1 MSTVASMD
9 QREAIMPTSNGQ
21 QGNGSVDILQLDGN
35 ALVQG
40 DRPATA
46 EAHHHTLLPLQLLK
60 CRTLRACCSGEGS
73 CSSTALAAVAAK
85 QLARYE
91 SIQDFT
97 TSKGLITLGSAIAAA
112 DTTQP
117 PSCTEIQE
125 SGATTCPAGGCPL
138 PHGGIAE
145 SPEDLLRW
153 NCSIKD
159 VGHVI
164 LARSVVASEFGT
176 DLFVA
181 PGDKTYAF
189 QDGAYQPISD
199 SKLQRL
205 VITHLGN
212 ESTIHIAKAIHKMI
226 LTIEARDAEVQ
237 PSPHHICFKN
247 GTFDLATGRL
257 GEHSIVHNLFN
268 RIPHSYIPG
277 SQCPEFMAF
286 LGSIWH
292 GDSDAQQKKGF
303 IQEWLGL
310 LLTADSSHQCMLI
323 LKGEGSNGKSVL
335 MEIARQLVGEANTT
349 SAMLDRLNVPHV
361 RSTIDKK
368 LLNQSA
374 DLPKLRQVADGDFKA
389 IISGDSVEASA
400 KYKPSATFKPYVR
413 LMVATNN
420 MPHSKDTTDGYF
432 RRLIVLSF
440 NRQFAE
446 SERDPNLLAKLKE
459 EMPGIVAW
467 AVEGAR
473 MLRERG
479 KLSVPPSSN
488 QEVRTYREELSPA
501 MSFAG
506 ECLEA
511 SRGTSGIRA
520 ADLFSAFSAWCKAHG
535 FSVGSSISLGR
546 ELTRLGFRSRKSG
559 TTLWMLQLSA
569 IGRRY
574 LPNLAPT
581 PAVATRQPTL

>member
-1 MSTVASMD
+1 VPAA
-9 QREAIMPTSNGQ
+9 REK
-21 QGNGSVDILQLDGN
+21 
-35 ALVQG
+35 
-40 DRPATA
+40 DRVRGA
-46 EAHHHTLLPLQLLK
+46 
-60 CRTLRACCSGEGS
+60 
-73 CSSTALAAVAAK
+73 ALAAVAAK

-292 GDSDAQQKKGF
+292 GDSDAQQKRVHPRMVWPPANRR
-303 IQEWLGL
+303 QQPSMH
-310 LLTADSSHQCMLI
+310 ADT
-323 LKGEGSNGKSVL
+323 E
-335 MEIARQLVGEANTT
+335 
-349 SAMLDRLNVPHV
+349 
-361 RSTIDKK
+361 
-368 LLNQSA
+368 
-374 DLPKLRQVADGDFKA
+374 
-389 IISGDSVEASA
+389 
-400 KYKPSATFKPYVR
+400 
-413 LMVATNN
+413 
-420 MPHSKDTTDGYF
+420 
-432 RRLIVLSF
+432 
-440 NRQFAE
+440 
-446 SERDPNLLAKLKE
+446 
-459 EMPGIVAW
+459 
-467 AVEGAR
+467 
-473 MLRERG
+473 
-479 KLSVPPSSN
+479 
-488 QEVRTYREELSPA
+488 
-501 MSFAG
+501 
-506 ECLEA
+506 
-511 SRGTSGIRA
+511 
-520 ADLFSAFSAWCKAHG
+520 
-535 FSVGSSISLGR
+535 
-546 ELTRLGFRSRKSG
+546 
-559 TTLWMLQLSA
+559 
-569 IGRRY
+569 GRRI
-574 LPNLAPT
+574 
-581 PAVATRQPTL
+581 